1 MTSGTHLQAALAY
14 AKRGWPIFPMNVA
27 KKPLSEH
34 GFKDATT
41 DPSTIAS
48 WWVRHPA
55 ALVALATGRP
65 SGVIVLDVD
74 IRPAG
79 SGLESLE
86 RLGIATHP
94 TAPTAHSPSGGFHL
108 FFAAPAHEV
117 RSSTA
122 KLGPFLDV
130 RADGGSI
137 ILPPGPGR
145 YWDPVLNLET
155 TPLPPIPDWMVAQ
168 EIAKPNAA
176 SRVHRDATLSRYG
189 EVTLDRAVKCILNA
203 PAGQQE
209 TTLNREVFSI
219 ARLAGSNEIPP
230 GLALD
235 ALLLAARHMPTLDAR
250 RPWSAAELE
259 WKVKNAFTD
268 GLRKPKVA
276 ANG

>member
-1 MTSGTHLQAALAY
+1 MTSGSHLQAALAY
-14 AKRGWPIFPMNVA
+14 AKRGWPIFPMNAA
-27 KKPLSEH
+27 KKPLSAH
-34 GFKDATT
+34 GLKDATT
-41 DPSTIAS
+41 NPSTIAS

-65 SGVIVLDVD
+65 SGVIALDVD

-86 RLGIATHP
+86 RLGIVTHA

-122 KLGPFLDV
+122 KLGPFLDI
-130 RADGGSI
+130 RAEGGSI

-145 YWDPVLNLET
+145 YWDPVLNLDT
-155 TPLPPIPDWMVAQ
+155 VPLPPMPDWMLVREAVKPVA
-168 EIAKPNAA
+168 E
-176 SRVHRDATLSRYG
+176 SRIQPGAPLSRYG
-189 EVTLDRAVKCILNA
+189 EVALDNAVKRILSA
-203 PAGQQE
+203 PAGEQE
-209 TTLNREVFSI
+209 ATLNREVFGI
-219 ARLAGSNEIPP
+219 ARLAGGNEIPP

-235 ALLLAARHMPTLDAR
+235 ALLLAARHMSTFDSR
-250 RPWSAAELE
+250 RPWSAAALE
-259 WKVKNAFTD
+259 WKVKTAFTD
-268 GLRKPKVA
+268 GLRKPKAA